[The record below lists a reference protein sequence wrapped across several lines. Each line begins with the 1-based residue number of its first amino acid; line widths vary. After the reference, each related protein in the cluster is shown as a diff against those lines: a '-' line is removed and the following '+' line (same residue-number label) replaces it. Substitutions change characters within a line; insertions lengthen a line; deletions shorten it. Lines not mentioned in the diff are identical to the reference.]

1 MIETVK
7 FLPKMSKR
15 YKVAAVVDKS
25 AGKSGDKTLCR
36 RIKRRQLKNFL
47 KL

>member
-15 YKVAAVVDKS
+15 YKVVAVDKS
-25 AGKSGDKTLCR
+25 AGKSGDKPR
-36 RIKRRQLKNFL
+36 YVEEKDS
-47 KL
+47 